1 MCKNNYSEAMKKTKE
16 QRQAEILPVIQT
28 LNKMHIK
35 PAMGE
40 NVKGLYKI
48 LQDFINDGERVE
60 IEYPM
65 EELNLRVY
73 GVLEMN
79 VNRKTWL
86 KIGAIEKMAD
96 E

>member
-16 QRQAEILPVIQT
+16 QRQAEILPVIKT

-35 PAMGE
+35 PGMSDS
-40 NVKGLYKI
+40 VKGLYKR
-48 LQDFINDGERVE
+48 LQDFINDGERDE

-73 GVLEMN
+73 GVLEKN

-86 KIGAIEKMAD
+86 KIGAIEKLA